1 MLRSICDQALQG
13 LALCGAGPHLVL
25 IGGEMSIRRFVQRG
39 LPTAALTVALTACGG
54 AGSPGAATQ
63 QPQGGGSTVPPGAT
77 AAGTPAGSG
86 AGPVTGH
93 VGDKLT
99 FTEYGGAQADGT
111 LVKVL
116 DPVHDTDQY
125 PAKLPAGTHWV
136 GVELTLDNH
145 SPDYM
150 NEASQV
156 DATTSAGATIMEG
169 DPANGNSGIDGYAGC
184 TPTDAGNEQDVQ
196 PFTHCYGFVVPDG
209 QTLTRI
215 GVKVG
220 EVATFALVSDQATW
234 TVP

>member
-1 MLRSICDQALQG
+1 
-13 LALCGAGPHLVL
+13 
-25 IGGEMSIRRFVQRG
+25 MSIRTFVPR
-39 LPTAALTVALTACGG
+39 LSIAALTVTLAACGA
-54 AGSPGAATQ
+54 AGSPGAAS
-63 QPQGGGSTVPPGAT
+63 QPAGGVGPTLPPGGTVVA
-77 AAGTPAGSG
+77 TPAGGG

-116 DPVHDTDQY
+116 DPVSDTDQY
-125 PAKLPAGTHWV
+125 PATLPAGTHWV

-169 DPANGNSGIDGYAGC
+169 DPANGNSGISGYAGC
-184 TPTDAGNEQDVQ
+184 TPTDASDEQDVQ

-209 QTLTRI
+209 QTLSKV

-220 EVATFALVSDQATW
+220 EVATFDLVTDQAIW
-234 TVP
+234 MVP

>member
-1 MLRSICDQALQG
+1 MSMRTFVSRCLSI
-13 LALCGAGPHLVL
+13 
-25 IGGEMSIRRFVQRG
+25 
-39 LPTAALTVALTACGG
+39 AALSMVLAACAG
-54 AGSPGAATQ
+54 AGSPGAAS
-63 QPQGGGSTVPPGAT
+63 QPADGGSQTLQPGGT
-77 AAGTPAGSG
+77 AAAAPAGSG
-86 AGPVTGH
+86 AEPVTGH

-99 FTEYGGAQADGT
+99 FSEYGGAQADGT

-116 DPVHDTDQY
+116 DPVTDTDQY
-125 PAKLPAGTHWV
+125 PAVLPTGTHWV
-136 GVELTLDNH
+136 GVVLILDNH

-169 DPANGNSGIDGYAGC
+169 DPANGNSGIYGYAGC

-209 QTLTRI
+209 QTLTQV

-220 EVATFALVSDQATW
+220 EVATFDRVTDEAIW
-234 TVP
+234 KVP